1 MEGLEGSLEN
11 STEVSI
17 QGSGVLSQTDNQLQE
32 LTERYSD
39 LTAAMVEWGVEARV
53 RSDFERGTG

>member
-1 MEGLEGSLEN
+1 MEGLEGSSEN
-11 STEVSI
+11 SAEGSI

-53 RSDFERGTG
+53 RSDFE